1 MSKRKVTFAKLH
13 QPAYAPGVGQL
24 SATFPS
30 ADKTLTSLDMSVDS
44 VGNLEMTF
52 LYKGIKKNLLFT
64 AANVQVMDLAPE
76 PLVIVK
82 PESKKSA

>member
-1 MSKRKVTFAKLH
+1 MSKRKVLFAKLH

-30 ADKTLTSLDMSVDS
+30 ADKTLTGLEMLLDS

-52 LYKGIKKNLLFT
+52 AYKGIKKNLFFT

-76 PLVIVK
+76 PLAVVK
-82 PESKKSA
+82 PEPKKSA